1 MPVRIDITKQTASGE
16 SYVASACQWNPV
28 TGEMEHSFDEV
39 MELADKAMRL
49 ADSRLMEMHSR
60 LLEAYGLE
68 QFCTPSEWSK
78 VVCILDILA
87 GRQTIDQVSRRWHD
101 SAEENAELE
110 EGRLIAAREAM
121 YIND

>member
-68 QFCTPSEWSK
+68 KFCTPSEWSK
-78 VVCILDILA
+78 VVSILDILA
-87 GRQTIDQVSRRWHD
+87 GRQSIDQVARRWHD
-101 SAEENAELE
+101 ANEENAELE
-110 EGRLIAAREAM
+110 AGRLIAM
-121 YIND
+121 QNGVSDD